1 MRSVIYFIKEAL
13 VGFKRNFS
21 TALGSIITIF
31 LSLVMIGLFCIAG
44 VVVNNIVESV
54 ESEISIT
61 CYIGDNYTET
71 SSDVT
76 SFESWLKSLSGVDS
90 VGFTTKDQAL
100 ENFRQS
106 VANPEIVDQLD
117 EGSNPLPASVN
128 ITLTDAQLVTDI
140 AGQIETNSTF
150 AKICDN
156 PTDPSDS
163 VKYGQKTVERMLEI
177 INYGRIIGIAVIILL
192 VVIAL
197 IFINNTIRLAIMA
210 RRKEIS
216 IMRLVGASNGF
227 IRGPFLTEAAIHS
240 VIGSILAI
248 VVLELVRQ
256 LGITR
261 LAATFAWL
269 PVEMPFGTVIIIYV
283 ALVIAGLIIGLFG
296 SAFSMRRHLKV

>member
-1 MRSVIYFIKEAL
+1 MRSFIYFIKEAL
-13 VGFKRNFS
+13 VGFKRNLS

-31 LSLVMIGLFCIAG
+31 LSLVMIGVFAMAG
-44 VVVNNIVESV
+44 VVVSNIVESV

-61 CYIGDNYTET
+61 CYIGDDYKE
-71 SSDVT
+71 SSAEVAR
-76 SFESWLKSLSGVDS
+76 FENWVQGLDGVES
-90 VGFTTKDQAL
+90 VSFTTKDQAL
-100 ENFRQS
+100 ENFRGS

-128 ITLTDAQLVTDI
+128 ISLSDAQQVTVI
-140 AGQIETNSTF
+140 AAQIESDSNF

-156 PTDPSDS
+156 PSDPSDS
-163 VKYGQKTVERMLEI
+163 VKYGQKTVERLLSLI
-177 INYGRIIGIAVIILL
+177 SYGRYIGIAVIVLL

-227 IRGPFLTEAAIHS
+227 IRGPFLMEAAIHS
-240 VIGSILAI
+240 LLGSALAI
-248 VVLELVRQ
+248 IVLELVRRLGLSQ
-256 LGITR
+256 L
-261 LAATFAWL
+261 ANTFAWL
-269 PVEMPFGTVIIIYV
+269 PMDMPASTVIIIYV
-283 ALVIAGLIIGLFG
+283 ALVAAGLVIGLLG

>member
-1 MRSVIYFIKEAL
+1 MRSFIYFIKEAL
-13 VGFKRNFS
+13 VGFKRNLS

-31 LSLVMIGLFCIAG
+31 LSLVMIGVFAMAG
-44 VVVNNIVESV
+44 VVVSNIVESV

-61 CYIGDNYTET
+61 CYIGDDYKESSTE
-71 SSDVT
+71 VAR
-76 SFESWLKSLSGVDS
+76 FENWVQGLDGVES
-90 VGFTTKDQAL
+90 VSFTTKDQAL
-100 ENFRQS
+100 ENFRGS

-128 ITLTDAQLVTDI
+128 ISLSDAQQVTVI
-140 AGQIETNSTF
+140 AAQIESDSNF

-156 PTDPSDS
+156 PSDPSDS
-163 VKYGQKTVERMLEI
+163 VKYGQKTVERLLSLI
-177 INYGRIIGIAVIILL
+177 SYGRYIGIAVIVLL

-227 IRGPFLTEAAIHS
+227 IRGPFLMEAAIHS
-240 VIGSILAI
+240 LLGSALAI
-248 VVLELVRQ
+248 VVLELVRRLGLSQ
-256 LGITR
+256 L
-261 LAATFAWL
+261 ANTFAWL
-269 PVEMPFGTVIIIYV
+269 PMDMPASTVIIIYV
-283 ALVIAGLIIGLFG
+283 ALVAAGLVIGLLG

>member
-1 MRSVIYFIKEAL
+1 MRSFIYFIKEAL
-13 VGFKRNFS
+13 VGFKRNLS

-31 LSLVMIGLFCIAG
+31 LSLVMIGVFAMAG
-44 VVVNNIVESV
+44 VVVSNIVESV

-61 CYIGDNYTET
+61 CYIGDDYKESSTE
-71 SSDVT
+71 VAR
-76 SFESWLKSLSGVDS
+76 FENWVQGLDGVES
-90 VGFTTKDQAL
+90 VSFTTKDQAL
-100 ENFRQS
+100 ENFRGS

-128 ITLTDAQLVTDI
+128 ISLSDAQQVTVI
-140 AGQIETNSTF
+140 AAQIESDSNF

-156 PTDPSDS
+156 PSDPSDS
-163 VKYGQKTVERMLEI
+163 VKYGQKTVERLLSLI
-177 INYGRIIGIAVIILL
+177 SYGRYIGIAVIVLL

-227 IRGPFLTEAAIHS
+227 IRGPFLMEAAIHS
-240 VIGSILAI
+240 LLGSALAI
-248 VVLELVRQ
+248 IVLELVRRLGLSQ
-256 LGITR
+256 L
-261 LAATFAWL
+261 ANTFAWL
-269 PVEMPFGTVIIIYV
+269 PMDMPASTVIIIYV
-283 ALVIAGLIIGLFG
+283 ALVAAGLVIGLLG

>member
-1 MRSVIYFIKEAL
+1 MRSVMYFIKEAL

-71 SSDVT
+71 SADVT
-76 SFESWLKSLSGVDS
+76 SFENWLKGLSGVDS
-90 VGFTTKDQAL
+90 VSFTSKDQAL
-100 ENFRQS
+100 DNFRQS

-140 AGQIETNSTF
+140 AEQIETNSTF

-156 PTDPSDS
+156 TTNPSDS

-177 INYGRIIGIAVIILL
+177 INYGRIIGVAVIILL

-261 LAATFAWL
+261 LATTFAWL

>member
-1 MRSVIYFIKEAL
+1 MRSFIYFIKEAL
-13 VGFKRNFS
+13 VGFKRNLS

-31 LSLVMIGLFCIAG
+31 LSLVMIGVFAMAG
-44 VVVNNIVESV
+44 VVVSNIVESV

-61 CYIGDNYTET
+61 CYIGDDYKESSTE
-71 SSDVT
+71 VAR
-76 SFESWLKSLSGVDS
+76 FENWVQGLDGVES
-90 VGFTTKDQAL
+90 VSFTTKDQAL
-100 ENFRQS
+100 ENFRGS

-128 ITLTDAQLVTDI
+128 ISLSDAQHVI
-140 AGQIETNSTF
+140 AAQIESDSNF

-156 PTDPSDS
+156 PSDPSDS
-163 VKYGQKTVERMLEI
+163 VKYGQKTVERLLSLI
-177 INYGRIIGIAVIILL
+177 SYGRYISIAVIVLL

-227 IRGPFLTEAAIHS
+227 IRGPFLMEAAIHS
-240 VIGSILAI
+240 LLGSALAI
-248 VVLELVRQ
+248 VVLELVRRLGLSQ
-256 LGITR
+256 L
-261 LAATFAWL
+261 ANTFAWL
-269 PVEMPFGTVIIIYV
+269 PMDMPASTVIIIYV
-283 ALVIAGLIIGLFG
+283 ALVAAGLVIGLLG

>member
-1 MRSVIYFIKEAL
+1 MRSVMYFIKEAL

-71 SSDVT
+71 SADVT
-76 SFESWLKSLSGVDS
+76 SFENWLKGLSGVDS
-90 VGFTTKDQAL
+90 VSFTSKDQAL

-140 AGQIETNSTF
+140 AEQIETNSTF

-156 PTDPSDS
+156 TTDPSDS

-177 INYGRIIGIAVIILL
+177 INYGRIIGVAVIILL

-261 LAATFAWL
+261 LATTFAWL

>member
-1 MRSVIYFIKEAL
+1 MRSFIYFIKEAL
-13 VGFKRNFS
+13 VGFKRNLS

-31 LSLVMIGLFCIAG
+31 LSLVMIGVFAMAG
-44 VVVNNIVESV
+44 VVVSNIVESV

-61 CYIGDNYTET
+61 CYIGDDYKE
-71 SSDVT
+71 SSAEVAR
-76 SFESWLKSLSGVDS
+76 FENWVQGLDGVES
-90 VGFTTKDQAL
+90 VSFTTKDQAL
-100 ENFRQS
+100 ENFRGS

-128 ITLTDAQLVTDI
+128 ISLSDAQQVTVI
-140 AGQIETNSTF
+140 AAQIESDSNF

-156 PTDPSDS
+156 PSDPSDS
-163 VKYGQKTVERMLEI
+163 VKYGQKTVERLLSLI
-177 INYGRIIGIAVIILL
+177 SYGRYIGIAVIVLL

-227 IRGPFLTEAAIHS
+227 IRGPFLMEAAIHS
-240 VIGSILAI
+240 LLGSALAI
-248 VVLELVRQ
+248 VVLELVRRLGLSQ
-256 LGITR
+256 L
-261 LAATFAWL
+261 ANTFAWL
-269 PVEMPFGTVIIIYV
+269 PMDMPASTVIIIYV
-283 ALVIAGLIIGLFG
+283 ALVAAGLVIGLLG

>member
-1 MRSVIYFIKEAL
+1 MRSVMYFIKEAL

-71 SSDVT
+71 SADVT
-76 SFESWLKSLSGVDS
+76 SFENWLKGLSGVDS
-90 VGFTTKDQAL
+90 VSFTSKDQAL
-100 ENFRQS
+100 DNFRQS

-140 AGQIETNSTF
+140 AEQIETNSTF

-156 PTDPSDS
+156 TTDPSDS

-177 INYGRIIGIAVIILL
+177 INYGRIIGVAVIILL

-261 LAATFAWL
+261 LATTFAWL

>member
-1 MRSVIYFIKEAL
+1 MRSFIYFIKEAL
-13 VGFKRNFS
+13 VGFKRNLS

-31 LSLVMIGLFCIAG
+31 LSLVMIGVFAMAG
-44 VVVNNIVESV
+44 VVVSNIVESV

-61 CYIGDNYTET
+61 CYIGDDYKE
-71 SSDVT
+71 SSAEVAR
-76 SFESWLKSLSGVDS
+76 FENWVQGLDGVES
-90 VGFTTKDQAL
+90 VSFTTKDQAL
-100 ENFRQS
+100 ENFRGS

-128 ITLTDAQLVTDI
+128 ISLSDAQQVTVI
-140 AGQIETNSTF
+140 AAQIESDSNF

-156 PTDPSDS
+156 PSDPSDS
-163 VKYGQKTVERMLEI
+163 VKYGQKTVERLLSLI
-177 INYGRIIGIAVIILL
+177 SYGRYIGIAVIVLL

-227 IRGPFLTEAAIHS
+227 IRGPFLMEAAIHS
-240 VIGSILAI
+240 LLGSALAI
-248 VVLELVRQ
+248 VVLELVRRLGLSQ
-256 LGITR
+256 L
-261 LAATFAWL
+261 ANTFAWL
-269 PVEMPFGTVIIIYV
+269 PMDMPASTVIVIYV
-283 ALVIAGLIIGLFG
+283 ALVAAGLVIGLLG

>member
-1 MRSVIYFIKEAL
+1 MRSFAYFIKEAL
-13 VGFKRNFS
+13 VGFKRNLS

-31 LSLVMIGLFCIAG
+31 LSLVMIGVFFMAG

-61 CYIGDNYTET
+61 CYIGDNYKESSTE
-71 SSDVT
+71 VT
-76 SFESWLKSLSGVDS
+76 QFENWLKGLDGVES
-90 VGFTTKDQAL
+90 VSFTTKDQAL
-100 ENFRQS
+100 ENFRGS

-128 ITLTDAQLVTDI
+128 VSLSDAQQVITI
-140 AGQIETNSTF
+140 

-156 PTDPSDS
+156 TADPSDS
-163 VKYGQKTVERMLEI
+163 VKYGQKTVERLLSV
-177 INYGRIIGIAVIILL
+177 INYARYIGVAVIVLL
-192 VVIAL
+192 IVIAL

-227 IRGPFLTEAAIHS
+227 IRGPFLMEAAIHS
-240 VIGSILAI
+240 LLGSVLAI
-248 VVLELVRQ
+248 LVLELVRRFGLTQ
-256 LGITR
+256 L
-261 LAATFAWL
+261 ANTFAWL
-269 PVEMPFGTVIIIYV
+269 PMEMSVNTIAVIYV
-283 ALVIAGLIIGLFG
+283 ALVVAGLVIGLLG

>member
-1 MRSVIYFIKEAL
+1 MRSFIYFIKEAL
-13 VGFKRNFS
+13 VGFKRNLS

-31 LSLVMIGLFCIAG
+31 LSLVMIGVFAMAG
-44 VVVNNIVESV
+44 VVVSNIVESV

-61 CYIGDNYTET
+61 CYIGDDYKE
-71 SSDVT
+71 SSAEVAR
-76 SFESWLKSLSGVDS
+76 FENWVQGLDGVES
-90 VGFTTKDQAL
+90 VSFTTKDQAL
-100 ENFRQS
+100 ENFRGS

-128 ITLTDAQLVTDI
+128 ISLSDAQQVTVI
-140 AGQIETNSTF
+140 AAQIESDSNF

-156 PTDPSDS
+156 PSDPSDS
-163 VKYGQKTVERMLEI
+163 VKYGQKTVERLLSLI
-177 INYGRIIGIAVIILL
+177 SYGRYIGIAVIVLL

-227 IRGPFLTEAAIHS
+227 IRGPFLMEAAIHS
-240 VIGSILAI
+240 LLGSALAI
-248 VVLELVRQ
+248 IVLELVRRLGLSQ
-256 LGITR
+256 L
-261 LAATFAWL
+261 ANTFAWL
-269 PVEMPFGTVIIIYV
+269 PMDMPASTVIVIYV
-283 ALVIAGLIIGLFG
+283 ALVAAGLVIGLLG

>member
-1 MRSVIYFIKEAL
+1 MRSFIYFIKEAL
-13 VGFKRNFS
+13 VGFKRNLS

-31 LSLVMIGLFCIAG
+31 LSLVMIGVFAMAG
-44 VVVNNIVESV
+44 VVVSNIVESV

-61 CYIGDNYTET
+61 CYIGDDYKESSTE
-71 SSDVT
+71 VAR
-76 SFESWLKSLSGVDS
+76 FENWVQGLDGVES
-90 VGFTTKDQAL
+90 VSFTTKDQAL
-100 ENFRQS
+100 ENFRGS

-128 ITLTDAQLVTDI
+128 ISLSDAQQVTVI
-140 AGQIETNSTF
+140 AAQIESDSNF

-156 PTDPSDS
+156 PSDPSDS
-163 VKYGQKTVERMLEI
+163 VKYGQKTVERLLSLI
-177 INYGRIIGIAVIILL
+177 SYGRYIGIAVIVLL

-227 IRGPFLTEAAIHS
+227 IRGPFLMEAAIHS
-240 VIGSILAI
+240 LLGSALAI
-248 VVLELVRQ
+248 IVLELVRRLGLSQ
-256 LGITR
+256 L
-261 LAATFAWL
+261 ANTFAWL
-269 PVEMPFGTVIIIYV
+269 PMDMPASTVIVIYV
-283 ALVIAGLIIGLFG
+283 ALVAAGLVIGLLG